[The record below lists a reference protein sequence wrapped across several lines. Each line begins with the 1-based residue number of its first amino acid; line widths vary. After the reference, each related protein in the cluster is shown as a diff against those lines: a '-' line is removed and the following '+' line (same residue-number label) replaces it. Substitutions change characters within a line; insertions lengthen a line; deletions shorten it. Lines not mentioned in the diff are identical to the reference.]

1 MADENQQAQISVIKL
16 RRTDTSQ
23 PWGFRMRGGA
33 QQGMPLFIEHIA
45 ANGRAAKGGL
55 CQGDGLLM
63 ICNTNVTKASH
74 DQAKGEILRAGNE
87 LDFTIQKGSC
97 VGLVPTPSS
106 QTPRK
111 GGAMIKTARAMG
123 SMERKVSAGSMSPRG
138 TPEQRVTLSQ
148 PYREEPRSEVIEE
161 PSTRFGGPVYK
172 NIIPKSYQMLESQ
185 LSHPEDSPEIPSE
198 CNPNPDNQPVF
209 VSSRKIVLNFW
220 LSENAKPSSIF
231 DRKRQERSAYLNAD
245 GSTIQKAYGQKNW

>member
-1 MADENQQAQISVIKL
+1 MADENQQPQISVIKL
-16 RRTDTSQ
+16 RRNDTSQ

-45 ANGRAAKGGL
+45 ANGRAARGGL
-55 CQGDGLLM
+55 CMGDGLLM

-87 LDFTIQKGSC
+87 LDFTVQKGAC
-97 VGLVPTPSS
+97 VGLVPSPSS
-106 QTPRK
+106 TNAQTPRK

-172 NIIPKSYQMLESQ
+172 NVIPKSYQMLESQ
-185 LSHPEDSPEIPSE
+185 LSHPEDSPEIP
-198 CNPNPDNQPVF
+198 
-209 VSSRKIVLNFW
+209 
-220 LSENAKPSSIF
+220 SENAKPSSIF

-245 GSTIQKAYGQKNW
+245 GSTIQKAYGQKN